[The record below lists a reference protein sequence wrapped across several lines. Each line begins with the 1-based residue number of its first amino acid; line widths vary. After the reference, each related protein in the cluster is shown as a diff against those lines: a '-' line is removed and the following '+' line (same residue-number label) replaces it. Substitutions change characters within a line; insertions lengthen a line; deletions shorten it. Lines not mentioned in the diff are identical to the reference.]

1 MRWEEG
7 AGGKGWDK
15 RLKDLRREEGGRM
28 RDVEKEV
35 GVWEQEGG
43 WGQ

>member
-1 MRWEEG
+1 M
-7 AGGKGWDK
+7 KGC
-15 RLKDLRREEGGRM
+15 EEGGRRRI

-35 GVWEQEGG
+35 GVTEQEGG